1 MIPFYIANNISCLY
15 VRFGSN
21 RLEKNCILKIFSLFS
36 NSQKHLPNRFITV
49 VWLFTIANVG
59 HHHSLKKIFLGF
71 YKNSFRSTP
80 IIFLDTPKSFGQ
92 KYFEP
97 QSSKTL
103 EDCGFICLILSYDH
117 RQRKRRNLSYT
128 NQLNRRQSL
137 TSTEKTTK

>member
-59 HHHSLKKIFLGF
+59 QHHSLKKIFLGF
-71 YKNSFRSTP
+71 YKNSFHFAPT
-80 IIFLDTPKSFGQ
+80 IFPDTPKSFGQ
-92 KYFEP
+92 KDFKP
-97 QSSKTL
+97 DSKL
-103 EDCGFICLILSYDH
+103 VSNYG
-117 RQRKRRNLSYT
+117 N
-128 NQLNRRQSL
+128 
-137 TSTEKTTK
+137 